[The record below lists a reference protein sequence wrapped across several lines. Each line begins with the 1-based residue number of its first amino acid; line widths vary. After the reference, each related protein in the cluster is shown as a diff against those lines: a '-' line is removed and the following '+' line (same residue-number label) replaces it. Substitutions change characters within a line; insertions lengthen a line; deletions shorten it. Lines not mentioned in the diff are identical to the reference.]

1 MEEGNRRAGI
11 CMLIRILF
19 ASEIFQTHRSIPC
32 GVTPGLLTTRIMGA
46 GTQMA
51 VIREVMT
58 KELVTIEAASSVAA
72 AVTVMGMR
80 GVGAVLVIEEGRVE
94 GIFTERDL
102 VRALS
107 NDIGAASQMVGQWMT
122 RDPVTVGPEAS
133 VEEALEIMLNGHFR
147 HLPVM
152 EGERLVG
159 VVSIRDL
166 SRATLRE

>member
-1 MEEGNRRAGI
+1 MA
-11 CMLIRILF
+11 
-19 ASEIFQTHRSIPC
+19 
-32 GVTPGLLTTRIMGA
+32 A

-51 VIREVMT
+51 AIREVMT
-58 KELVTIEAASSVAA
+58 KELVTIEPASSVAA

-107 NDIGAASQMVGQWMT
+107 SDIGAANHAVGQWMT
-122 RDPVTVGPEAS
+122 RNPVTVGPEAS

>member
-1 MEEGNRRAGI
+1 
-11 CMLIRILF
+11 
-19 ASEIFQTHRSIPC
+19 
-32 GVTPGLLTTRIMGA
+32 MGA

-51 VIREVMT
+51 TIREVMT
-58 KELVTIEAASSVAA
+58 EQLVTVEPSTSVAA

-80 GVGAVLVIEEGRVE
+80 GVGAVLVMEKGGLE

-107 NDIGAASQMVGQWMT
+107 NDIGASSQPVVQWMT
-122 RDPVTVGPEAS
+122 RNPVTVGPDAS
-133 VEEALEIMLNGHFR
+133 VEEALETMLAGHFR

-152 EGERLVG
+152 DGGRLVG

-166 SRATLRE
+166 SEATLRE